1 MSDRTRETRFSDVC
15 GTIDELKRLLA
26 EEYERVAADSQGIVD
41 PLLEDTVF
49 MTDRMDRR
57 FREYGECREKLK
69 ELCSLMERVAEVD
82 RAAVAEAAESFQER
96 VKDRGSFESESVPEM
111 NDWAEAIRAVANAQE
126 GTLRSC
132 MDLWLK
138 VGELFQRVKGTR
150 AWVVSADEKESFVG
164 EVARKY
170 QAWLPPEPHRAKL
183 FWFLRDSRAS
193 IVEGAGPGDEPGIQ
207 FEDGGR
213 IPLSRVRYDEN
224 IENFYPATFKPAPT
238 GKEYRQ

>member
-1 MSDRTRETRFSDVC
+1 MADPTRETKFSDVC

-26 EEYERVAADSQGIVD
+26 EEYERVAGDSQGIVD
-41 PLLEDTVF
+41 PFLEDMVF
-49 MTDRMDRR
+49 MTDRMSRR
-57 FREYGECREKLK
+57 FKEYEECREKLR
-69 ELCSLMERVAEVD
+69 ELCELMDRVAEVD
-82 RAAVAEAAESFQER
+82 RAAVAEAVESFR
-96 VKDRGSFESESVPEM
+96 ARIGDRDSFEGTSVPEM

-126 GTLRSC
+126 GSLRSC

-138 VGELFQRVKGTR
+138 VGELFQQVKGAR
-150 AWVVSADEKESFVG
+150 AWVVSPDEKGSFVD

-170 QAWLPPEPHRAKL
+170 QAWLPPEPHREKL

-193 IVEGAGPGDEPGIQ
+193 IVEGAGRGDEPAIQ

-213 IPLSRVRYDEN
+213 IPMSRVRYDEN

-238 GKEYRQ
+238 GKKYRQ